1 MASCGRTARAGARG
15 SLLLGQALVDPAD
28 LLDEAQPQG
37 VLEVEDRVHRP
48 VEVIGDVRDLL
59 EQAVGRVR
67 HDSPRRCSPATST
80 VKAWLQAG
88 QVTWAWV
95 WPSWLIRRYRSC
107 RKARSEAN
115 RPSITP
121 VWTCGS
127 VPS

>member
-1 MASCGRTARAGARG
+1 MASCGRTARAGARS

-67 HDSPRRCSPATST
+67 HDSPRRCSHATSPGN
-80 VKAWLQAG
+80 AWLYAG
-88 QVTWAWV
+88 QVTDSCV
-95 WPSWLIRRYRSC
+95 WPSALMRRYRS
-107 RKARSEAN
+107 
-115 RPSITP
+115 
-121 VWTCGS
+121 
-127 VPS
+127 